1 MFTIYYL
8 IAIFAVYNLFGITLV
23 NITCLQNYK
32 IDMIQRIQSVYLL
45 LASLIL
51 SVTFFFPIAEFI
63 GEKDSLIFYVYKVV
77 SLVPGST
84 NIYDLMFIMPL
95 LAIVSLTILFSIVT
109 IFMYKNRLGQLKI
122 IRFLM
127 LMIAVMV
134 GVIFLYYY
142 DILEAAS
149 GAVPNFVQV
158 GTFAPL
164 VSLVLF
170 YLAYKGVMKDERIIR
185 SADRLR

>member
-1 MFTIYYL
+1 
-8 IAIFAVYNLFGITLV
+8 
-23 NITCLQNYK
+23 
-32 IDMIQRIQSVYLL
+32 MIQRIQSVYLF

-51 SVTFFFPIAEFI
+51 SLTFFFPVAKFI
-63 GEKDSLIFYVYKVV
+63 GEKDSLILYVFKVV
-77 SLVPGST
+77 SLVPDST

-95 LAIVSLTILFSIVT
+95 LAIVSLTILFSLVT
-109 IFMYKNRLGQLKI
+109 IFMHKNRLGQIKI

-127 LMIAVMV
+127 LMIAVMIA
-134 GVIFLYYY
+134 VIFLYYY

-158 GTFAPL
+158 GAFAPL
-164 VSLVLF
+164 VSLILL
-170 YLAYKGVMKDERIIR
+170 YLAYKGVMKDEKLIK